1 MNAYTNLPLAAR
13 IAIPAV
19 IVLLI
24 GMIAYMTIL
33 KPPAATTVLSTQDI
47 GVFNTARI
55 VLERNDVEFKE
66 SRTKD
71 TFTLE
76 VMPEHETT
84 AAQAL
89 ANSGVKDRTGMVK
102 KIDCPA
108 PPGFTGTKAANTRA
122 NNCEAAKAVQMMLL
136 SAGATA
142 ANVQVSQEENGTLLG
157 PETSMNVVAQVFL
170 PDYMEDN
177 WNAEQAARAIS
188 RSVGTKLERVSIT
201 DDKLQSLF
209 DGTSSSAGSTSAGSS
224 TITSSLGCGDI
235 ASATEIETK
244 RAAVRNCY
252 EGSIGEKLTS
262 LLGSREY
269 YVLTVEPTIDSVSR
283 TTTTT
288 RRTKGPISD
297 RSSQKGSGQSVE
309 DVSSPPNSVEEM
321 AVNPAGDLSS
331 LRINVTLDK
340 DKVAADQRLAVTS
353 LLATYVS
360 TKRGDPAPTVKMAT
374 LSGGSESTPAT
385 ELKAI
390 KTQAQDAAKGNGS
403 AANGAPEFRTTT
415 KAPTWMKALMVAL
428 VLGII
433 TAIAI
438 LWRRSSAMT
447 AERQRSEA
455 AFSNEQKLFENFA
468 QQNPDDLATDLNA
481 LFGAPSAPERTY

>member
-13 IAIPAV
+13 VAIPAV
-19 IVLLI
+19 LVLLV
-24 GMIAYMTIL
+24 GMIAYMTML
-33 KPPAATTVLSTQDI
+33 KPPAPITVLSTQDI
-47 GVFNTARI
+47 GVFNTART
-55 VLERNDVEFKE
+55 VLERNDVEFSEKRDKNTFALSVTPTQE
-66 SRTKD
+66 S
-71 TFTLE
+71 
-76 VMPEHETT
+76 T

-102 KIDCPA
+102 EIECPA

-122 NNCEAAKAVQMMLL
+122 NNCEAAKSVQGMLL

-170 PDYMEDN
+170 PAYMEDN

-188 RSVGTKLERVSIT
+188 RSVGTSLDRVSIT
-201 DDKLQSLF
+201 DDELQSLF
-209 DGTSSSAGSTSAGSS
+209 DGTSSSGKGAAGAGSS
-224 TITSSLGCGDI
+224 TISSSLGCGDI

-252 EGSIGEKLTS
+252 EGSIGDKLTE
-262 LLGSREY
+262 LLGSSKR

-283 TTTTT
+283 TTTTM

-297 RSSQKGSGQSVE
+297 RSSQSGSGQSVE
-309 DVSSPPNSVEEM
+309 DISSPPNSVEET

-340 DKVAADQRLAVTS
+340 NIVTEDQRLAVTS

-360 TKRGDPAPTVKMAT
+360 TKRGDPAPTVKM
-374 LSGGSESTPAT
+374 SQFDNGGGSKPDNS
-385 ELKAI
+385 ELEAI
-390 KTQAQDAAKGNGS
+390 KTQAQEAAKGS
-403 AANGAPEFRTTT
+403 GAGASPEFRTTT
-415 KAPTWMKALMVAL
+415 KTPTWMIALMVTL
-428 VLGII
+428 VLGIVA
-433 TAIAI
+433 AIGV
-438 LWRRSSAMT
+438 LWRRSSSMA
-447 AERQRSEA
+447 AERLRLEA

-481 LFGAPSAPERTY
+481 LFGAPSAPERSF